1 MEMRRGEGDKEGRR
15 RGKHIPQNIKH
26 GSCWTLKRACLPVNI
41 FQGRWRETLVLL
53 WSMNC
58 YHHQIRL

>member
-1 MEMRRGEGDKEGRR
+1 MEIRRGGGEESYT
-15 RGKHIPQNIKH
+15 PQNIKH
-26 GSCWTLKRACLPVNI
+26 GSCCTLKRACLPVNI

-53 WSMNC
+53 WFMNC